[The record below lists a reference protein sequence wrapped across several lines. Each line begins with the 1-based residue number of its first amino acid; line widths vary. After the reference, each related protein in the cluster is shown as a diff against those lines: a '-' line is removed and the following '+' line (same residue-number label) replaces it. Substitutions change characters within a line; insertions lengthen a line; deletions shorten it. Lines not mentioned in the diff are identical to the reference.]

1 MVKPRAEIRVSS
13 HVGRDLLSSAAAFK
27 NEAAAVWEYVANSLQ
42 YLDSGTLPVVQ
53 VTVDAAERYIR
64 ISDNGCGMSDQG
76 LSHYFTM
83 HGENL
88 ERLAGRTGRGKFGTG
103 KSAAFGIGNRL
114 TIETWRAGRHNVVE
128 LDRAMI
134 DKSSGEEIPVVRP
147 VCDEASDHPNGTK
160 VTISDIFV
168 AKLRTNEIINYIE
181 RHLQAF
187 RARQPSVAVNDHL
200 CEYREPEIINS
211 RTFTPSSDQA
221 KILGECLLTINVA
234 RVPLA
239 ESEQGVFITAGVG
252 NLVALEDC
260 GIGRKEFGNYLFGS
274 IDVPSLE
281 SFETPIQPFDDS
293 RSLKLNPEH
302 PVVRVLIGFLGS
314 KLEEMR
320 LEQVRASRAAHKTE
334 EMRRLNQEAQK
345 IADVLNQDFRSLRDR
360 LDQIR
365 AASASKGP
373 AKSLF
378 GSQPDGDSNQDM
390 WTKGMQERGVIEL
403 PPHGSSERQGAVRP
417 KPNLDFDGHPDAAG
431 KQSVDPAG
439 GDGAK
444 RRARGGFEVRFD
456 HLGAEEQRS
465 KYDRT
470 SLAILINLDHVAVA
484 NALRS
489 TGSDDPVFRRLS
501 YEIAF
506 SEYSMALGYELTRQ
520 DPDMPA
526 DDLLYEV
533 RATLNRVS
541 KAAASLYLA

>member
-1 MVKPRAEIRVSS
+1 MAKQKPEIRVSS

-42 YLDSGTLPVVQ
+42 YVDSGTLPVVQ

-64 ISDNGCGMSDQG
+64 ISDNGCGMSDHD
-76 LSHYFTM
+76 LSHFFTM

-134 DKSSGEEIPVVRP
+134 DKSSGEEIPVVRT
-147 VCDEASDHPNGTK
+147 VCDEASDHPNGTT

-168 AKLRTNEIINYIE
+168 AKLRTNEVINYIE

-211 RTFTPSSDQA
+211 RTFTPTPEQE

-239 ESEQGVFITAGVG
+239 ESEQGIFITAGVG

-260 GIGRKEFGNYLFGS
+260 GIARKEFGNYLFGG
-274 IDVPSLE
+274 IDVPALE
-281 SFETPIQPFDDS
+281 SFETPIQPYDDS

-334 EMRRLNQEAQK
+334 EMRRLNQEAQR

-378 GSQPDGDSNQDM
+378 GSESDGDSNPDI
-390 WTKGMQERGVIEL
+390 WTKGIQERGVIE
-403 PPHGSSERQGAVRP
+403 PPPKGLSERHGAAGR
-417 KPNLDFDGHPDAAG
+417 KPNLDVEGHPDAAG
-431 KQSVDPAG
+431 KQSVDPVG
-439 GDGAK
+439 GDGAR

-456 HLGAEEQRS
+456 HLGGEEQRS

-489 TGSDDPVFRRLS
+489 TGCDDPIFRRLS

>member
-1 MVKPRAEIRVSS
+1 MLKPKAEIRVSS

-42 YLDSGTLPVVQ
+42 YVDPGSLPVVQ
-53 VTVDAAERYIR
+53 ITVDATERYIR
-64 ISDNGCGMSDQG
+64 ISDNGCGMSDQD
-76 LSHYFTM
+76 LSHFFKM
-83 HGENL
+83 HAENL

-114 TIETWRAGRHNVVE
+114 TIETWRAGQRNVVE

-134 DKSSGEEIPVVRP
+134 DKSSGEEIPVIWRVSN
-147 VCDEASDHPNGTK
+147 EASDHTNGTT

-168 AKLRTNEIINYIE
+168 AKVRTNEIINYIE

-200 CEYREPEIINS
+200 CEYREPEIVNT
-211 RTFTPSSDQA
+211 RTFTPSAEQS
-221 KILGECLLTINVA
+221 KVLGECLLTINVA
-234 RVPLA
+234 RIPLA
-239 ESEQGVFITAGVG
+239 DSEQGIFVTAGTG

-260 GIGRKEFGNYLFGS
+260 GVARKEFGNYLFGS
-274 IDVPSLE
+274 VDVPALE
-281 SFETPIQPFDDS
+281 SFKTPMQAYDDS

-302 PVVRVLIGFLGS
+302 PVVRLLIGFLGS

-334 EMRRLNQEAQK
+334 EMRRLNQEAQR

-378 GSQPDGDSNQDM
+378 GSEADGNADPGM
-390 WTKGMQERGVIEL
+390 WTKGLQERGVIEP
-403 PPHGSSERQGAVRP
+403 PPHGEREVGPRP
-417 KPNLDFDGHPDAAG
+417 RPRPDLPIDGRPDPAG
-431 KQSVDPAG
+431 KQSVDPIG

-456 HLGAEEQRS
+456 RLGPEEQRS

-470 SLAILINLDHVAVA
+470 SLAILINLDHAAVA

-489 TGSDDPVFRRLS
+489 TGCDDPVFRRLS